1 MDVILPGDPGSTRA
15 TSGLPNLS
23 NELKIDALLS
33 NLCKMS
39 LQRNQQQLHVSDG
52 NAKSEHDKRSK
63 YKAMLNMAFISII
76 DHDDH
81 FILEIDTTEN
91 TL

>member
-1 MDVILPGDPGSTRA
+1 
-15 TSGLPNLS
+15 
-23 NELKIDALLS
+23 
-33 NLCKMS
+33 MS
-39 LQRNQQQLHVSDG
+39 LERNQQQLHVSDG

-63 YKAMLNMAFISII
+63 FKAMLNMAFISII